1 MRLVGGGWQFTMY
14 GRRNQS
20 YGLAWTNPK
29 YNLFQNWPYMLSYI
43 VVLWDRLWW
52 SATLVWHNESEW
64 QCNQRRHR
72 YQNPNTIHWH
82 MIIIEYCLTFVD
94 NVWVDCVR
102 AVTSSVFEDIY
113 NKSVAASPSNG
124 QATIL
129 PDLPI
134 TSATVIFRRRKVWN
148 ACMLRMADLW
158 AIRW

>member
-1 MRLVGGGWQFTMY
+1 VGGSSRCMDGEINHMDSPGLIQNTIYFRTDRICCRISCSGIDFGGPLRSCDTM
-14 GRRNQS
+14 
-20 YGLAWTNPK
+20 
-29 YNLFQNWPYMLSYI
+29 
-43 VVLWDRLWW
+43 
-52 SATLVWHNESEW
+52 
-64 QCNQRRHR
+64 
-72 YQNPNTIHWH
+72 NPN
-82 MIIIEYCLTFVD
+82 D
-94 NVWVDCVR
+94 NVTNAATATKILTPLTHDHYRILFNCVR